1 MFYLKGQYKIA
12 ICDDDNVFCMKIESY
27 IYEYYGKNNVK
38 LSIFYSGEEF
48 IKSKDKYDCIFL
60 DIEMIDLNG
69 IEIATMIRN
78 YDLDTYIII
87 VSGFPKYKNVAYRL
101 HVFDYL
107 DKPLKKTTLFR
118 TLDDMT
124 MLLKKKQ
131 NVQYEH
137 FQTNQG
143 LVKLR
148 VNDIVY
154 FEYSERKI
162 NLYTNNGH
170 IYQFYDTI
178 YKLED
183 KFKKYHFIS
192 PHKAFLVNVDY
203 IQNIHSNDLIL
214 EKDIIIP
221 ISKLKRKQIKDALSN
236 KYYQKSYKFVQ
247 NKFSGVSLKEVKW
260 NIKDTLIFTI
270 IVLSVPILIIMLNQ
284 AFSFSFNGTIIS
296 VLILILNVIIH
307 EFGHS
312 TALLLFGKKVANYKF
327 KFKWIFPSI
336 VCNTSEAYMLPNY
349 EKIIVFYSGVLFN
362 IISCMIL
369 WRLNYLQECM
379 PTLGFIIFNLIP
391 IPFLETDG

>member
-12 ICDDDNVFCMKIESY
+12 ICDDDNVFCTKIESY
-27 IYEYYGKNNVK
+27 IYEYYGKNSVK

-154 FEYSERKI
+154 FEYRERKI

-221 ISKLKRKQIKDALSN
+221 ISKLKRKQIKDAYFDAIS
-236 KYYQKSYKFVQ
+236 
-247 NKFSGVSLKEVKW
+247 KEME
-260 NIKDTLIFTI
+260 I
-270 IVLSVPILIIMLNQ
+270 
-284 AFSFSFNGTIIS
+284 
-296 VLILILNVIIH
+296 
-307 EFGHS
+307 
-312 TALLLFGKKVANYKF
+312 
-327 KFKWIFPSI
+327 
-336 VCNTSEAYMLPNY
+336 
-349 EKIIVFYSGVLFN
+349 
-362 IISCMIL
+362 
-369 WRLNYLQECM
+369 
-379 PTLGFIIFNLIP
+379 
-391 IPFLETDG
+391 